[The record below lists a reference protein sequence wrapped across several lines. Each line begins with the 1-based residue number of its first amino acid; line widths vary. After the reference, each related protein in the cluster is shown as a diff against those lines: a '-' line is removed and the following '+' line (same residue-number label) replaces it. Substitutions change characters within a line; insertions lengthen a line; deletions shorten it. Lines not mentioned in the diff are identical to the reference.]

1 VTAPKRYPTS
11 AEMEVLSALKD
22 YHFLTVEQIMLVTGR
37 TSLRSCQHRLRELAD
52 AGFVLKHDRRSSNV
66 LQPLRAAWSLTS
78 KSKSYLEGAG
88 TMVLPARHPRPYI
101 LDHTLAINEVLIKAR
116 ILEQTTPGV
125 ELLEWQHD
133 RNLRRWRPILS
144 IVPDG
149 FLHFAVTTSDGR
161 HGYPILLEVD
171 MGTVDRRRWQEKVR
185 RYLQFFTGEF
195 QTVFHTDA
203 ATVAIV
209 VSHTEKRVAE
219 IKRWIEWELT
229 RLNAKASGE
238 IFYIT
243 QLTDNL
249 SAEDLFLSPRYEVA
263 FEKGTDAL
271 LQTAHAGVV
280 A

>member
-1 VTAPKRYPTS
+1 
-11 AEMEVLSALKD
+11 MEVLTALKD
-22 YHFLTVEQIMLVTGR
+22 YHFLTVEQIMLLTGR
-37 TSLRSCQHRLRELAD
+37 PSLRSSQRRLKELAE

-66 LQPLRAAWSLTS
+66 LRPLRAAWSLTS

-88 TMVLPARHPRPYI
+88 MIVLPARHPRPYI

-116 ILEQTTPGV
+116 ILEETTAGV
-125 ELLEWQHD
+125 ELLEWHHD

-149 FLHFAVTTSDGR
+149 FLHFAVTTPIGR
-161 HGYPILLEVD
+161 HSYPILLEVD
-171 MGTVDRRRWQEKVR
+171 LGTIDRRRWQEKVR

-203 ATVAIV
+203 ATIAIV
-209 VSHTEKRVAE
+209 VSDTEKRVSD

-229 RLNAKASGE
+229 KLNAKASGE

-243 QLTDNL
+243 QLSYDL
-249 SAEDLFLSPRYEVA
+249 SAEDL
-263 FEKGTDAL
+263 
-271 LQTAHAGVV
+271 
-280 A
+280 